1 MGAQNE
7 EQKGNHKGL
16 PLLIIMTNKTG
27 TVLFVDNE
35 EKILK
40 ALRRLF
46 RPEPYQTFFAS
57 GGPAALDILNAQNV
71 SVVITDRSM
80 PGMDG
85 FTLLD
90 RVKAEYPD
98 IIRIVMSGH
107 SDTDTILNAINQGNL
122 YSYIVKPFNEAK
134 LKITTQQAVEL
145 FNLQQD
151 KKNLMQRLEEH
162 NNLLEKRVK
171 KRTKQLLAIE
181 KKAEIGKHASQIVHN
196 MNNPLMAV
204 FGSIG
209 IVELMMENA
218 HPDMDKLQNFLG
230 IMKKNA
236 YDLKKI
242 IRSILDHAREGG
254 RSRIEPVNINEI
266 IARALDFFE
275 LDYTFKY
282 KTKKNISLTENLP
295 FIKGDSIQIKQIMD
309 NLIKNAIDA
318 MEHSDKK
325 CLGIKTGMKNGNI
338 LIKISDTGQGIAA
351 EDLEKIFSPDYT
363 TKPVGKGTGLGLASV
378 KAMINAYSG
387 NIKVE
392 SEKGKGTLF
401 TVQLPV

>member
-1 MGAQNE
+1 M
-7 EQKGNHKGL
+7 
-16 PLLIIMTNKTG
+16 MNKTG
-27 TVLFVDNE
+27 TVLFVDDE
-35 EKILK
+35 EKVLK

-46 RPEPYQTFFAS
+46 RHEPYHIFFVS
-57 GGPAALDILNAQNV
+57 GGSAALDILNAENI
-71 SVVITDRSM
+71 SVVITDLSM

-85 FTLLD
+85 FTLLN
-90 RVKAEYPD
+90 RIKAEYPD
-98 IIRIVMSGH
+98 IIRMVMSGR

-122 YSYIVKPFNEAK
+122 YRYIVKPFNEAE
-134 LKITTQQAVEL
+134 LKITIKQAVEL

-151 KKNLMQRLEEH
+151 KRSLMQKLEEH
-162 NNLLEKRVK
+162 NNLLEERVE

-209 IVELMMENA
+209 IIELMMENA
-218 HPDMDKLQNFLG
+218 NPDMDKLQNFLG

-242 IRSILDHAREGG
+242 IRSILDYAREGG
-254 RSRIEPVNINEI
+254 RSRTEPVNINEI
-266 IARALDFFE
+266 ITSSLEFFKF
-275 LDYTFKY
+275 DSTFKDEI
-282 KTKKNISLTENLP
+282 KKNISLAGKLP

-325 CLGIKTGMKNGNI
+325 CFGIKTDMENGNI
-338 LIKISDTGQGIAA
+338 IIKVSDTGEGIAA
-351 EDLEKIFSPDYT
+351 ENLEKIFSSDYT
-363 TKPVGKGTGLGLASV
+363 TKPAGKGTGLGLASV

-387 NIKVE
+387 NITVE
-392 SEKGKGTLF
+392 SEKGNGTLF
-401 TVQLPV
+401 TVIIPI

>member
-1 MGAQNE
+1 
-7 EQKGNHKGL
+7 
-16 PLLIIMTNKTG
+16 MTNKTG
-27 TVLFVDNE
+27 TVLFVDDE

-46 RPEPYQTFFAS
+46 RSESYQIFFAS
-57 GGPAALDILNAQNV
+57 GGAAALEILNAENV
-71 SVVITDRSM
+71 SVVITDLSM

-85 FTLLD
+85 FTLLN
-90 RVKAEYPD
+90 RVKTEYPY

-122 YSYIVKPFNEAK
+122 YRYIVKPFNEVE
-134 LKITTQQAVEL
+134 LKITTKQAVEL

-151 KKNLMQRLEEH
+151 KRNLMQRLKEH
-162 NNLLEKRVK
+162 NNLLEERVE

-181 KKAEIGKHASQIVHN
+181 KKAEIGKYASQIVHN

-204 FGSIG
+204 FGSLG
-209 IVELMMENA
+209 IIELMINNA
-218 HPDMDKLQNFLG
+218 NPDTDKLREFLG
-230 IMKKNA
+230 IIKKNA

-254 RSRIEPVNINEI
+254 PSRTEPVNINEI
-266 IARALDFFE
+266 IARALEFFE
-275 LDYTFKY
+275 LDSSFKY
-282 KTKKNISLTENLP
+282 KIEKNISLTENLP
-295 FIKGDSIQIKQIMD
+295 FMKGDSIQIKQIMD
-309 NLIKNAIDA
+309 NLVKNAIDA

-325 CLGIKTGMKNGNI
+325 CLSIRTGMENGNI
-338 LIKISDTGQGIAA
+338 IIKISDTGEGIEA
-351 EDLEKIFSPDYT
+351 EDLERIFSPDYT
-363 TKPVGKGTGLGLASV
+363 TKQVGKGTGLGLASV

-387 NIKVE
+387 KIKVE

>member
-1 MGAQNE
+1 M
-7 EQKGNHKGL
+7 
-16 PLLIIMTNKTG
+16 
-27 TVLFVDNE
+27 DDE

-46 RPEPYQTFFAS
+46 RSEPYRFFFAS
-57 GGPAALDILNAQNV
+57 GGEAALDILNAENV
-71 SVVITDRSM
+71 SVVITDLSM

-90 RVKAEYPD
+90 RVKTEYPY

-122 YSYIVKPFNEAK
+122 YRYILKPFNGAE
-134 LKITTQQAVEL
+134 LKITTKQAVEL

-151 KKNLMQRLEEH
+151 KRNLMQRLEEH
-162 NNLLEKRVK
+162 NNLLEERVE

-204 FGSIG
+204 FGSID
-209 IVELMMENA
+209 IAELIMENA
-218 HPDMDKLQNFLG
+218 NSDMDKLQKFLG

-242 IRSILDHAREGG
+242 IRSILDHAREDGP
-254 RSRIEPVNINEI
+254 SRTEPVNINGI
-266 IARALDFFE
+266 IARALEFFE
-275 LDYTFKY
+275 LDSTFKY
-282 KTKKNISLTENLP
+282 KIKKNISMTENLP

-318 MEHSDKK
+318 MKHSGKK
-325 CLGIKTGMKNGNI
+325 CLGIRTGMENGDI
-338 LIKISDTGQGIAA
+338 TIKISDTGEGIAA
-351 EDLEKIFSPDYT
+351 ENLEKIFSSDYT

-378 KAMINAYSG
+378 KTMINAYSG
-387 NIKVE
+387 TIKVE
-392 SEKGKGTLF
+392 SKKGKGTLF
-401 TVQLPV
+401 TVHLPV